1 MRNDGFSSN
10 GSKDYIRFFFT
21 QLSTWNLFQEKSF
34 FIFSRYF
41 GWSIVIL
48 SRGRRFTFWIVCL
61 KFITARGEVGC

>member
-21 QLSTWNLFQEKSF
+21 QLGICSKRKV

-48 SRGRRFTFWIVCL
+48 SLYFLDCLFEVYKRR
-61 KFITARGEVGC
+61 EVGC